1 MVNAIKQLD
10 LESMPQ
16 AIRDW
21 LASSIATYTVIEINN
36 RLGLKDS
43 KRQIIPSLI
52 FWLATG
58 ETTPE
63 NFIAE
68 LSQELKINFP
78 SAKNITAEIV
88 EKLLRPIERALRTE
102 IGVDISKILT
112 TQPLVVSPAEP
123 PTEEVPAPAPASIPV
138 PTPIPTPIISK
149 TPEIKELRPSTLS
162 GVEEE
167 RPFIIHEETP
177 TFTVRLRSPQAVR
190 SPTGESPQAV
200 RSPTGESPQEV
211 PIKITPPPVRSKV
224 VFPSIPAIIPTPTV
238 VQPPEI
244 PKKISTPIKPEI
256 KETKMLPN
264 ITHKNSHRVVHYS
277 NLISPL

>member
-1 MVNAIKQLD
+1 M
-10 LESMPQ
+10 MPQ

-88 EKLLRPIERALRTE
+88 ESFLHNFEF
-102 IGVDISKILT
+102 G
-112 TQPLVVSPAEP
+112 
-123 PTEEVPAPAPASIPV
+123 
-138 PTPIPTPIISK
+138 
-149 TPEIKELRPSTLS
+149 
-162 GVEEE
+162 
-167 RPFIIHEETP
+167 
-177 TFTVRLRSPQAVR
+177 
-190 SPTGESPQAV
+190 
-200 RSPTGESPQEV
+200 
-211 PIKITPPPVRSKV
+211 
-224 VFPSIPAIIPTPTV
+224 
-238 VQPPEI
+238 
-244 PKKISTPIKPEI
+244 
-256 KETKMLPN
+256 
-264 ITHKNSHRVVHYS
+264 
-277 NLISPL
+277 